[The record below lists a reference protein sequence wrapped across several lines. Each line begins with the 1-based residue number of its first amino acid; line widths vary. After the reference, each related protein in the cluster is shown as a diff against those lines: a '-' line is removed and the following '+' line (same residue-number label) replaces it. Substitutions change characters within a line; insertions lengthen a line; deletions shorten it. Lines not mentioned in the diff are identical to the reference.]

1 MSTEKTKITFEMLT
15 KTVQSAVAIRYCARL
30 QPAGGPGTKV
40 FPPTYEGGKYATEDR
55 VINGQRIPCVIL
67 DSVPSQANR
76 MELALLQA
84 ARAKKIDL
92 PIVEVDFVKQEL
104 PEVGVIS
111 SLEAPHRIADAILR
125 DSMLK
130 GVKFRETEDGK
141 AFTNATMNDATA
153 LFRLCPTALL
163 FGMWDSTGPKGGV
176 GTKFQR
182 AIVGEVIGVNAVPGV
197 KTSSRIDPLGI
208 QRDAGPLYETPDRGW
223 TLNADEARK
232 EKGKAK
238 PLGKDGKPSEANHG
252 NIMPALEIDHGGV
265 TIDYAI
271 CSIVL
276 SLPALRRL
284 RFPKNGGAYADKAA
298 QNVLAA
304 LGICA
309 ATLAIEQGCDLRSRC
324 LLVPEGSSSWELV
337 NADGTVAPFAAT
349 GAAACDLLKT
359 AVTAAKEAGLPW
371 MENPLTLTPSP
382 SLVKLVKKSR
392 ELAMKLGAKSEG

>member
-1 MSTEKTKITFEMLT
+1 METKMTYDVLA
-15 KTVQSAVAIRYCARL
+15 KTVQSAVAFRYCARL

-55 VINGQRIPCVIL
+55 VINGQRVPCVIL

-84 ARAKKIDL
+84 ARAEQITL
-92 PIVEVDFVKQEL
+92 PIVEVDFGKADL
-104 PEVGVIS
+104 SEVGVIS

-125 DSMLK
+125 DSMLE
-130 GVKFRETEDGK
+130 GVKFRDTEDGK

-163 FGMWDSTGPKGGV
+163 FGMWDSTGPKGGL

-197 KTSSRIDPLGI
+197 KTRSRIDPLGI
-208 QRDAGPLYETPDRGW
+208 QLAAGPLYKTADNGW
-223 TLNADEARK
+223 TLTADEAMK
-232 EKGKAK
+232 EKGKPVIFGK
-238 PLGKDGKPSEANHG
+238 KDGKPSEANHG

-265 TIDYAI
+265 TLDYAL
-271 CSIVL
+271 SSTVL

-284 RFPKNGGAYADKAA
+284 HFPKSGKAGSDGEPQA
-298 QNVLAA
+298 VLAA
-304 LGICA
+304 LGLCA

-324 LLVPEGSSSWELV
+324 LLVPEGASSWEV
-337 NADGTVAPFAAT
+337 VKADGTLEPFALD
-349 GAAACDLLKT
+349 GAAACGLLKA
-359 AVTAAKEAGLPW
+359 AVDAAKKAGLPW
-371 MENPLTLTPSP
+371 AEKPLSLTPSP
-382 SLVKLVKKSR
+382 GLAQLVKKSR
-392 ELAMKLGAKSEG
+392 ELAMKSGAESEG